1 MPDYIDSDEL
11 KASLALTG
19 ETFANDD
26 VELACSSASQAIEGY
41 KKTWYY
47 PAEQTR
53 TYQTR
58 SLDTYI
64 EVADLVS
71 VTALRVDTDD
81 NGTFETTWTEGTDFY
96 LDPPNAELDGRPF
109 ERVVLVRR
117 TGKFFPSSQRGV
129 EIEGVWGW
137 ATTPKPVVQAAKIL
151 AVRLL
156 TRSRQA
162 PLGIVAVGGEAVAAA
177 RLGKI
182 DPDVAFLLD
191 TIPGRSQSNGSGS
204 LQLG

>member
-1 MPDYIDSDEL
+1 MADYIDSDEV
-11 KASLALTG
+11 KAALALTG
-19 ETFANDD
+19 ETFADDD
-26 VELACSSASQAIEGY
+26 VELACSAASQAIEGY
-41 KKTWYY
+41 KRTWYY

-58 SLDTYI
+58 GLETSL

-71 VTALRVDTDD
+71 VTALRVDANDD
-81 NGTFETTWTEGTDFY
+81 GTFETTWVEGTDFY
-96 LDPPNAELDGRPF
+96 LDPPNAATDGRPF
-109 ERVVLVRR
+109 ERVTLVRR
-117 TGKFFPSSQRGV
+117 TGSYFPTSQRGV

-137 ATTPKPVVQAAKIL
+137 AATPAPVKQAAKIL
-151 AVRLL
+151 AVRWL
-156 TRSRQA
+156 TRSRTA
-162 PLGIVAVGGEAVAAA
+162 PLGIVAIVGEAVAAA

-191 TIPGRSQSNGSGS
+191 TIPNRAQSAGAGS